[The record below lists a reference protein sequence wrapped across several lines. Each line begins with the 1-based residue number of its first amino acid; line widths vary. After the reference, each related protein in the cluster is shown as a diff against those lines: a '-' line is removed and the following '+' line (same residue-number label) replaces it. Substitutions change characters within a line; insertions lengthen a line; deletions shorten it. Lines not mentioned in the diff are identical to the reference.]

1 MATGSVPSEII
12 ERERKKLLEI
22 LQEDPDS
29 ILDTLTSRRLI
40 SEEEYETLENITDP
54 LKKIRKLLILVQKK
68 GEVSCQHF
76 LKCLCSTFPESAT
89 IWGLRQE
96 FLQHEN
102 IEPPQSMGVGKN
114 PEGLFFPGEKQPED
128 SEITGSFKDTEH
140 FDLGTSNTFVDEKTS
155 YRDTA
160 WTSWENEKYEC
171 NTSKVTSPHSVET
184 IDYDVPE
191 IIDYLQDGQTY
202 EEPDNSLYLGEEE
215 YLELVVDSE
224 DADTTVEEEDYNDP
238 KHLVYDGEEGSEYAE
253 STAFSDEEL
262 SYEDSETG
270 LSLEEEEAEEKST
283 EERKKVFK
291 DVLSCLNMDRSRKL
305 LPDFVKQFSL
315 DRGCKWTP
323 ETPGDL
329 AWNFLMKV
337 QALDVTARDSIL
349 RHKVLCED
357 SQGELPTGAENL
369 EVRDIQTINPLDVL
383 CASMLCSDSS
393 LQRKVMSSM
402 YQCKFA
408 LPLLLPDAENNKSI
422 LMLGAMKDIVKKQS
436 AQSSGAP
443 TGETEKFLTLMKM
456 PLISFVR
463 LGDCS
468 FSKSRILN
476 TLLCPAQLKS
486 HKIFLHQD
494 WPVLVLPRQISDG
507 LVEITWCFPDSDGLT
522 ENSSFFQKPV
532 AVANLRGELESFWTE
547 FGFLMEVSSA
557 VFFFTNCLGEK
568 EWDLLM
574 FLGEAAI
581 ERCYFVLNPQAR
593 ESEEA
598 QIFQR
603 ILNLKPSQLLFWE
616 EEEAGEKG
624 KNMKGLQAALQEVMS
639 SSVRCVSVED
649 MASLARE
656 LGIQVDQDFENVQGI
671 QVSSSENLV
680 GTVEEERQQR
690 HTQPKRSSECP
701 AEMPVTEPGAGC
713 EVSQILQN
721 FHLTPVSMPHLQ
733 NPCPLPIRIGGNL
746 NHASLKAPWI
756 MGPHFWSEQKSKW
769 FRPSPFQNSRFHY
782 RGKRF
787 GMQYSQPQRFYS
799 GNRFMKF
806 SRPPRGR
813 HMNGTFVRPPR
824 PIHQY
829 VQAWPQGPQT
839 MGARER
845 SAALV
850 SRVGHLQSQGSQLG
864 GPVRKP
870 QPRPAQH
877 PRPAQQP
884 RPAHASGTQRTE
896 VTGKHT
902 KTTLHTANPHPKAFQ
917 PAGLKQNLIRPDC
930 QQGLKPETQHGLSNP
945 AFQMGSHTM
954 SSSKLSPSSQFQSSQ
969 PKPPQPKPFHPMP
982 SQLKPTQT
990 KPTQPQPSQAKC
1002 SPSKPTQPQPCQPQ
1016 SFQCKPSRPRPTQP
1030 KSSQTG
1036 PSQAKAHYPRPGPK
1050 KVGKH

>member
-1 MATGSVPSEII
+1 MATGRVPSEII

-102 IEPPQSMGVGKN
+102 IEPPESMGVSKN
-114 PEGLFFPGEKQPED
+114 PESLFFPGEKQPED

-140 FDLGTSNTFVDEKTS
+140 LDLGTSNMFVDEKTS

-160 WTSWENEKYEC
+160 WSSRENEKYEC
-171 NTSKVTSPHSVET
+171 NTSRVTSPLSVET

-224 DADTTVEEEDYNDP
+224 DAETTVEEEDYNDP
-238 KHLVYDGEEGSEYAE
+238 EHLVYDGEEGSEFAE
-253 STAFSDEEL
+253 TTAFSDEEP

-283 EERKKVFK
+283 EERKRVFK

-369 EVRDIQTINPLDVL
+369 EVRDIQTINPLDVV

-476 TLLCPAQLKS
+476 TLLSPAQLKS

-522 ENSSFFQKPV
+522 ENPSFFQKPV

-639 SSVRCVSVED
+639 SSLRCVSVED

-733 NPCPLPIRIGGNL
+733 NPCPLPVRIGGNL
-746 NHASLKAPWI
+746 NHGSLKAPWI
-756 MGPHFWSEQKSKW
+756 TGPHFWSEQKSKW
-769 FRPSPFQNSRFHY
+769 FCPSPFQNSRFHC

-806 SRPPRGR
+806 SRPPQGR
-813 HMNGTFVRPPR
+813 HMSGTFVRPPR

-829 VQAWPQGPQT
+829 VQAWPQRPQT

-845 SAALV
+845 SAAPV
-850 SRVGHLQSQGSQLG
+850 SRVGHLHSRGSQPG
-864 GPVRKP
+864 GPIRKP

-877 PRPAQQP
+877 PRPA
-884 RPAHASGTQRTE
+884 HASGTQSTE
-896 VTGKHT
+896 ATGKHT
-902 KTTLHTANPHPKAFQ
+902 RTTLHTANPHPKAFQ
-917 PAGLKQNLIRPDC
+917 PAGLKQNLIRPAC
-930 QQGLKPETQHGLSNP
+930 QQGLKPETQHGPSNP
-945 AFQMGSHTM
+945 AFQMGSHPM
-954 SSSKLSPSSQFQSSQ
+954 SSSKFLPSSQFQTSQ
-969 PKPPQPKPFHPMP
+969 PKPPQSKPFHPMP
-982 SQLKPTQT
+982 SQLKPTQK

-1002 SPSKPTQPQPCQPQ
+1002 SPSKPTQPKPCQRQ
-1016 SFQCKPSRPRPTQP
+1016 SSQSKPSRPRPTQP

-1036 PSQAKAHYPRPGPK
+1036 PSQAKAHNPRPGPK